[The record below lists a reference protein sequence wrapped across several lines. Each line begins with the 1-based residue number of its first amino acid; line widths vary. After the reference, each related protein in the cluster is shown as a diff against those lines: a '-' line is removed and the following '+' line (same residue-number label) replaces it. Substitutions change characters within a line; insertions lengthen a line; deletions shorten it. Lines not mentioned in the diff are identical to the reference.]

1 MNVIIVEDE
10 PGVAQNLLDLLQEV
24 DSDINVVEVLESVK
38 ETAEWIESNKAPDLG
53 FFDIRLADG
62 NSLDIFDKVDVKFPV
77 IFTTAYDQY
86 ALKAFKVNSIDYLL
100 KPVSK
105 PALEHALNKYRT
117 LFQSYHDFDNKKIA
131 GLISQL
137 DLKQGSIYKKSFLV
151 YVKDKII
158 PVLLKDIAYF
168 YLEAEQVYCRTLEGE
183 RYVIDRTLDNI
194 VSQCDPALFF
204 RANRQVIVSRI
215 AVKNLSQHFN
225 RKLELHLK
233 PQEPYDIVVSK
244 VKATEFKKWLER

>member
-10 PGVAQNLLDLLQEV
+10 PGVAQNLLDLLKET
-24 DSDINVVEVLESVK
+24 DPDIKVLEVLESVK
-38 ETAEWIESNKAPDLG
+38 GTIKWIESNKTPDLG

-62 NSLDIFDKVDVKFPV
+62 NSLDIFDQVEVNFPV

-117 LFQSYHDFDNKKIA
+117 LFESGNDFDNKKIA
-131 GLISQL
+131 GIINQL
-137 DLKQGSIYKKSFLV
+137 DLKQGSAYKKSFLV

-183 RYVIDRTLDNI
+183 RYIIDRTLDNI
-194 VSQCDPALFF
+194 ASQCDPALFF
-204 RANRQVIVSRI
+204 RANRQVIVSRK
-215 AVKNLSQHFN
+215 AVKSLSQHFN
-225 RKLELHLK
+225 RKLKLHIR
-233 PQEPYDIVVSK
+233 PQEPFDILVSK
-244 VKATEFKKWLER
+244 VKATEFKKWLES